1 MTEAN
6 APEKSDGP
14 AGAHEADGERDGAA
28 GPVVV
33 EVGRAVASDV
43 DDVPSPAVRGLNR
56 LLLEAR
62 DTLRGAAALE
72 AAVAVVAGVV
82 GGVVVAAVVIGAAPF
97 SLVLRDVLLGLVV
110 AAGLGGGIAVV
121 VTRLWPLRND
131 GVIASRLEAA
141 LLRRG
146 VDVRDL
152 VRSAVELRDA
162 AVDEKVG
169 RSRALCDAHVGR
181 AVDVVRGA
189 SARDSLRA
197 VALDRAVPSLLACAA
212 AVAVLGGWWIA
223 HPSSLSAR
231 LSKLFDRNAV
241 VAALAERALQQAPIV
256 TDLTITLRFPAY
268 MNTADEVIPGASGD
282 ITAPRGTE
290 VTIAGR
296 ADREVSAAAL
306 VVSGGVAVGATAG
319 DGDKDP
325 RGELA
330 VAAEVT
336 EGRNLKARFVVDH
349 GGAWRF
355 RVEQKKSGFGGGT
368 IVDPV
373 ARKIV
378 LREDAAPVVRLDEP
392 DQDRV
397 VQLDDDVDVAWNA
410 EDDFGVT
417 EVRVVVKRQ
426 GSAREPFIKKLQ
438 QLSSVRQARGRG
450 SFSIGDVLARPGEKL
465 AVTIEAVDNDT
476 IGGPKVGRSTT
487 RVLTVF
493 SATQHHREVIQRL
506 QELLTHMVEVLGDEL
521 DAPLDAEKDAAG
533 MRRTVE
539 RHKSSIALRAAAML
553 KLFDD
558 TLVAISD
565 DELFADD
572 DGVRR
577 ALANM
582 RLDLQR
588 SELEK
593 RNAIERTPAPVGDKP
608 VPGALWRR
616 VVESQGRFVD
626 RVEKHVLYLEE
637 LLQRERV
644 LEAQKLVKDMK
655 RAQQD
660 LKELLQQYKESGD
673 PAARDALLDEIRRMQ
688 QQLQELAARLGE
700 LRREV
705 PDEYLNSETAE
716 AEKMMDD
723 AQSLDEMIEEGRL
736 DDAAKALEQML
747 EQTQKMVDDLDK
759 TGEELGTKENKEL
772 REKFDRFAQ
781 ELQSLE
787 AGQKEE
793 LEETERAMDAVRK
806 RMEEKLKAK
815 LQTALAEAKKKATQ
829 AQAELQKV
837 QNEGLSGGDID
848 DIDAA
853 KARTADLLKA
863 LEGGDVEDALRMTE
877 EAEAA
882 ARTAE
887 ISLDEKQRGRFAF
900 SSKSM
905 ERSEK
910 ALGEAADQLAQA
922 RKALEEAMPDPS
934 QMMDAKER
942 DRMAKQSDRQAQLA
956 EQAAKLT
963 QLMEEI
969 GKEAPIFGPEH
980 QKKLND
986 AKGAMERAGR
996 QLKGQAK
1003 GAKGRGERDGVRGAR
1018 QSQSQALQGLKS
1030 LQEAMEEMGKGSGKG
1045 GMPLPL
1051 PGGGSP
1057 GSEDGGSQGAR
1068 KEDVKIPDGSDF
1080 KVKDAFRKDILDAMR
1095 EGAPQDWAGEVK
1107 RYYEELIK

>member
-6 APEKSDGP
+6 APEKSGDTAGGEDPEDGTP
-14 AGAHEADGERDGAA
+14 VAS
-28 GPVVV
+28 VVV
-33 EVGRAVASDV
+33 APRSPAQG
-43 DDVPSPAVRGLNR
+43 DVPSPAVRGLNR
-56 LLLEAR
+56 LLRETR
-62 DTLRGAAALE
+62 DTLRGAAAIE
-72 AAVAVVAGVV
+72 AVVAAVSGLVAGVV
-82 GGVVVAAVVIGAAPF
+82 IAAVVIGVAPF
-97 SLVLRDVLLGLVV
+97 SLVLRDVLLGFLV
-110 AAGLGGGIAVV
+110 AAGFAGCAAVV
-121 VTRLWPLRND
+121 IKRLWPLNND
-131 GVIASRLEAA
+131 GIIASRLEAA

-189 SARDSLRA
+189 GARDSLRA
-197 VALDRAVPSLLACAA
+197 VALDRAVPTLLACAA
-212 AVAVLGGWWIA
+212 AVTVLGGWWIV
-223 HPSSLSAR
+223 HPSSLSSR

-241 VAALAERALQQAPIV
+241 VAALAERAFQQAPIV

-268 MNTADEVIPGASGD
+268 MATADEVIPGASGD

-290 VTIAGR
+290 VTIVGR

-306 VVSGGVAVGATAG
+306 VVSGGVAVGGT
-319 DGDKDP
+319 KDEQEKAP
-325 RGELA
+325 GELA
-330 VAAEVT
+330 VAAEVS

-355 RVEQKKSGFGGGT
+355 RVEPKRQGFGGGT

-392 DQDRV
+392 DKDRV
-397 VQLDDDVDVAWNA
+397 VQLDDDIDIAWNA
-410 EDDFGVT
+410 EDDFGIT

-426 GSAREPFIKKLQ
+426 GSAREPFAKKLQ
-438 QLSSVRQARGRG
+438 TLSSVRQSRGRG
-450 SFSIGDVLARPGEKL
+450 SFAIADLLARPGEKL
-465 AVTIEAVDNDT
+465 AVTVEAVDNDT

-506 QELLTHMVEVLGDEL
+506 EELLAQMVEVLGDEL
-521 DAPLDAEKDAAG
+521 EAPLDAEKDAVS
-533 MRRTVE
+533 MRRIVE
-539 RHKSSIALRAAAML
+539 RHKNGIAPRAAAML

-608 VPGALWRR
+608 VPGALWKRI
-616 VVESQGRFVD
+616 VESQGRFVE
-626 RVEKHVLYLEE
+626 RLEKHVLYLEE

-705 PDEYLNSETAE
+705 PDEYLNSETADS
-716 AEKMMDD
+716 EKMMND

-793 LEETERAMDAVRK
+793 LQETERAMDAVRK

-829 AQAELQKV
+829 AQSELQKV
-837 QNEGLSGGDID
+837 QNDGLSGGDLD
-848 DIDAA
+848 DVDAA

-900 SSKSM
+900 ASKSM

-910 ALGEAADQLAQA
+910 ALGEAADHLAQA
-922 RKALEEAMPDPS
+922 KKALEEAMPDPS
-934 QMMDAKER
+934 SMMDAKER
-942 DRMAKQSDRQAQLA
+942 ERIGKQSDRQAQLA
-956 EQAAKLT
+956 EQAAKLA

-969 GKEAPIFGPEH
+969 GKEAPLFGPEH
-980 QKKLND
+980 QKKLSD

-1030 LQEAMEEMGKGSGKG
+1030 LQEAMEQMGKGSGKG

-1051 PGGGSP
+1051 PDGGSP
-1057 GSEDGGSQGAR
+1057 GSEDDGGSQGAR